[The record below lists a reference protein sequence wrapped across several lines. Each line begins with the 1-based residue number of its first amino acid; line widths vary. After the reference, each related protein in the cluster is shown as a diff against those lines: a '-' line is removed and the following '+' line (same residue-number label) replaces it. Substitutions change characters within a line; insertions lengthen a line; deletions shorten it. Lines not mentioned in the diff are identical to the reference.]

1 MIEETTVAA
10 DSVTKEST
18 PKIFYIGYF
27 ALVVLAIGG
36 YAIVIKSL
44 VFIVKKKNE
53 AYEKN

>member
-44 VFIVKKKNE
+44 VFIVKKNE

>member
-44 VFIVKKKNE
+44 VFIVKKNE
-53 AYEKN
+53 AYEKK